1 MKGSMATGY
10 YKRNFEQQQQGY
22 DTVQLRTNRWCC
34 TKYDWNDDNMRRHTE
49 AEASVLFGKPTSPFS
64 PSMLAPLSK
73 GGVLYGPMYLDE
85 VRWKLYQGEEDRRT
99 KTTQTRPLAGMSN
112 EQSIELMRIFHHK
125 SYITD
130 PRSMTPTI
138 YGVWSGT
145 TYDRI
150 QQDRRKCKN
159 VNYAYKM

>member
-1 MKGSMATGY
+1 MLRREGLPSQCGY
-10 YKRNFEQQQQGY
+10 TDCLGEYPAPRKEY
-22 DTVQLRTNRWCC
+22 PSSIW
-34 TKYDWNDDNMRRHTE
+34 WNDDNMRRHTE
-49 AEASVLFGKPTSPFS
+49 AEASVLFGKSRSPFS
-64 PSMLAPLSK
+64 PSTPAPLSK
-73 GGVLYGPMYLDE
+73 GGVLYGPEYLDE

-130 PRSMTPTI
+130 HRSMTPTI

-159 VNYAYKM
+159 VIYQM